1 MSFGH
6 QKVESRRLMLR
17 EISQHGPLPRIDLAE
32 RTGISRA
39 TVTSVTADLLQ
50 GGLIE
55 EVPHE
60 FQRNGPT
67 RGRPRI
73 DLRIAGSAHLIAG
86 IKVSDSSISFVLMDF
101 NGAYM
106 ANHERNMPFACQTPD
121 ALATEIAIGLK
132 ALASN
137 LGRKLDDISGVG
149 VGISGVVDANDSLVY
164 WSPSLNQRNVPFGE
178 ILSTCL
184 GTPTY
189 VDNDANLVAMAELVF
204 GIGKDYSDFI
214 VITIESGV
222 GMGIV
227 LAGQIYRGTRGCG
240 AEFGHIKVQL
250 EGALCRCGQRGCL
263 EAYVADYALVREANS
278 IINLSLYSSTS
289 QSVTAILEAARAGNT
304 TANSVIE
311 RAGRVFAMGL
321 ANLVNIFDPELI
333 ILAGEQI
340 QFDHLYADAV
350 IDEMQK
356 SIVKVDKPAP
366 DVVVH
371 KWDNL
376 MWARGAAA
384 YALNFV
390 QDTAV
395 EALEGTKRI

>member
-1 MSFGH
+1 
-6 QKVESRRLMLR
+6 MLR

-164 WSPSLNQRNVPFGE
+164 W
-178 ILSTCL
+178 
-184 GTPTY
+184 
-189 VDNDANLVAMAELVF
+189 
-204 GIGKDYSDFI
+204 
-214 VITIESGV
+214 
-222 GMGIV
+222 
-227 LAGQIYRGTRGCG
+227 
-240 AEFGHIKVQL
+240 
-250 EGALCRCGQRGCL
+250 
-263 EAYVADYALVREANS
+263 
-278 IINLSLYSSTS
+278 
-289 QSVTAILEAARAGNT
+289 
-304 TANSVIE
+304 
-311 RAGRVFAMGL
+311 
-321 ANLVNIFDPELI
+321 
-333 ILAGEQI
+333 
-340 QFDHLYADAV
+340 
-350 IDEMQK
+350 
-356 SIVKVDKPAP
+356 
-366 DVVVH
+366 
-371 KWDNL
+371 
-376 MWARGAAA
+376 
-384 YALNFV
+384 
-390 QDTAV
+390 
-395 EALEGTKRI
+395 

>member
-1 MSFGH
+1 
-6 QKVESRRLMLR
+6 
-17 EISQHGPLPRIDLAE
+17 
-32 RTGISRA
+32 
-39 TVTSVTADLLQ
+39 
-50 GGLIE
+50 
-55 EVPHE
+55 
-60 FQRNGPT
+60 
-67 RGRPRI
+67 
-73 DLRIAGSAHLIAG
+73 
-86 IKVSDSSISFVLMDF
+86 
-101 NGAYM
+101 M

-137 LGRKLDDISGVG
+137 LGRKLGDISGVG

-227 LAGQIYRGTRGCG
+227 LDGQIYRGTRGCG

-278 IINLSLYSSTS
+278 INDLKLYSSTS